1 MKKGLIVGVYLN
13 GRQLAERA
21 KREQR
26 NLSKK
31 SAPHEDLTESL
42 VFDETKK
49 RIHFDHQQHNQIR
62 WKIIGYTVLA
72 ADGVDLADAIEQ
84 RVRATVGAMK

>member
-1 MKKGLIVGVYLN
+1 MYLN

-26 NLSKK
+26 NFSKK
-31 SAPHEDLTESL
+31 SALHEDLTESL

-62 WKIIGYTVLA
+62 WKIIGDTIVTT
-72 ADGVDLADAIEQ
+72 DDVDLADAIEQ
-84 RVRATVGAMK
+84 RVRAAVEAMKQIVYRSI